1 MQPQR
6 GALCAQRRGLF
17 CVVLL
22 AVRSPRARS
31 PLAGAQRGVWRT
43 WRVWQ
48 ALACAPRPVCG
59 GCLSDAL
66 CAGSATL
73 SLVLGLLLAYYGS
86 HGVSLSGAKVRRA
99 SALATS
105 DDVGG
110 SVCALLCVHSAAH
123 ASVASRVSRCRPP
136 CCVSDL
142 ELFVLRAAGRP
153 PSCLWQLPSPSL
165 APSGGRRRV
174 RVGGDGH
181 RQRAG
186 VVVGELHVPLEPH
199 AVPLV
204 WAAGA
209 ARHRRRDSGRMVR
222 AAVLLGVHGCAP
234 RRLRFGRA

>member
-48 ALACAPRPVCG
+48 PLACAPRPVCG

-136 CCVSDL
+136 CCACL
-142 ELFVLRAAGRP
+142 TL
-153 PSCLWQLPSPSL
+153 SCLCFALPAGHPL
-165 APSGGRRRV
+165 ACGN
-174 RVGGDGH
+174 
-181 RQRAG
+181 
-186 VVVGELHVPLEPH
+186 
-199 AVPLV
+199 
-204 WAAGA
+204 
-209 ARHRRRDSGRMVR
+209 
-222 AAVLLGVHGCAP
+222 CP
-234 RRLRFGRA
+234 RRPLPHQADVAACVSEVTDTASGLVSSSVSFTCLSNLTQYLWSGLLVRHVTDGETVDGWSERLCYSAYMGVPPAA